1 MRKTAGMVRALRLT
15 DDVVELRPPRR
26 TDVTELYFAIR
37 ESMETLLPWMAWA
50 HPAYNEVDAGEWVRR
65 AARAFSDG
73 QEFQFVMREVAT
85 GGLLG
90 CVGLN
95 GIDRLNRW
103 GNLGYWI
110 RTSCERNGF
119 VTRATKLVSSFG
131 LTELN
136 LSRIEILA
144 AVGNTK
150 SQAVAER
157 AGAQRE
163 GVLRRR
169 LRVGEVVQD
178 AVVYSIV

>member
-1 MRKTAGMVRALRLT
+1 MRALRLT
-15 DDVVELRPPRR
+15 DGIVELRPPRR
-26 TDVTELYFAIR
+26 GDVTELYLAIR
-37 ESMETLLPWMAWA
+37 ESMDGLLPWMAWA
-50 HPAYNEVDAGEWVRR
+50 HPAYNEVDAAEWVRR

-73 QEFQFVMREVAT
+73 QEFQFVLREVTT

-90 CVGLN
+90 CVGIN

-110 RTSCERNGF
+110 RTSRQGNGF
-119 VTRATKLVSSFG
+119 VTRAARLVSSFG

-136 LSRIEILA
+136 LGRIEILA

-150 SQAVAER
+150 SQGVAER

-163 GVLRRR
+163 GLLRQR
-169 LRVGEVVQD
+169 LRVGETVQD
-178 AVVYSIV
+178 AVVFSII

>member
-1 MRKTAGMVRALRLT
+1 MVRALRLT
-15 DDVVELRPPRR
+15 DGVVELRPPRR
-26 TDVTELYFAIR
+26 TDTSELYFAIR
-37 ESMETLLPWMAWA
+37 ESMDLLLPWMAWA
-50 HPAYNEVDAGEWVRR
+50 HPEYNEVDAAEWVRR

-85 GGLLG
+85 GALLG

-110 RTSCERNGF
+110 RTSQQGNGF
-119 VTRATKLVSSFG
+119 VTKAAKLVSSWG

-136 LSRIEILA
+136 LNRIEILA
-144 AVGNTK
+144 AVDNSK
-150 SQAVAER
+150 SQSVAER
-157 AGAQRE
+157 AGAVRE

-169 LRVGEVVQD
+169 LRVGDVVQD
-178 AVVYSIV
+178 AAVFSIV